1 MCAVTIPEGP
11 GRGGDGM
18 SDFDRFVGVW
28 ELDGIE
34 DFLEGKRGPP
44 AGFERSSGLLFYLP
58 TGELVGPVPMLLTSL
73 ACLSLFCV
81 VAGSLFVVA
90 TRMYEQEC
98 AVSARVAASSAYLLE
113 AAGSAFGGILASIVL
128 LRFLESFQIAIVV
141 ALLNLCMAAVLLFR
155 MARKQLGAV
164 TVADRKST
172 RLNSSHLGISY
183 AVF

>member
-58 TGELVGPVPMLLTSL
+58 TGEMSVN
-73 ACLSLFCV
+73 F
-81 VAGSLFVVA
+81 AGSSRLPFLREFFPTQSELA
-90 TRMYEQEC
+90 
-98 AVSARVAASSAYLLE
+98 
-113 AAGSAFGGILASIVL
+113 AAGSAYG
-128 LRFLESFQIAIVV
+128 
-141 ALLNLCMAAVLLFR
+141 
-155 MARKQLGAV
+155 
-164 TVADRKST
+164 DRKST
-172 RLNSSHLGISY
+172 RLNSSHR
-183 AVF
+183 